1 MAPRQRVVSAHDQK
15 GFFGTAYDEV
25 THPENAT
32 IVRSVLVFGAGV
44 AFLYSSL
51 SELLLPPM

>member
-1 MAPRQRVVSAHDQK
+1 MAPRQRVVSAHQEK
-15 GFFGTAYDEV
+15 SFLGAAYDEV

-51 SELLLPPM
+51 SELLLPPL